1 MRNIKEEG
9 VDRHEKPDLH
19 RFALLLILNQ
29 RNKTVFEARAVTQ
42 AENGC
47 NERKQRS
54 FRKFFTSLRFLGC
67 QGLAVRGKKEATYNL
82 AILLLEQMEDE
93 AKLTLC
99 LPAKNVC
106 FVPVGSN

>member
-1 MRNIKEEG
+1 MRNKKKKALSAF
-9 VDRHEKPDLH
+9 DRHKKSDLH

-29 RNKTVFEARAVTQ
+29 RNETVFEARAVTQ

-67 QGLAVRGKKEATYNL
+67 QGLAIRGKEKATYNL
-82 AILLLEQMEDE
+82 AMLLLELMEHE
-93 AKLTLC
+93 AKL
-99 LPAKNVC
+99 KQWRKQKKK
-106 FVPVGSN
+106 